1 MPTKEE
7 PQKAE
12 ETGEA
17 QRCEDGQVND
27 VAPAPQGPE
36 EAAADEAAPAPGD
49 GDPADGTGA
58 PGRQQPPAPAAIEA
72 IHTAYTRTIR
82 HPAKLA
88 MPDSRDGLTTEERIA
103 FPVLLHRIVS
113 DSDTDDCIH
122 WLACG
127 TRFMASLKLRSQRV
141 LPFLRTNNWP
151 ETNTHTAL
159 RQEEVHCQGAAEV
172 HFYFLFSAA
181 VPCFSSLPSLFFQ
194 VLRPR

>member
-12 ETGEA
+12 ENGEA

-49 GDPADGTGA
+49 GDPASGTGA
-58 PGRQQPPAPAAIEA
+58 PGRQQPPAPTAIEA
-72 IHTAYTRTIR
+72 IHTAYTRTISQR
-82 HPAKLA
+82 HPAKPA

-103 FPVLLHRIVS
+103 FPVLLYRIVS
-113 DSDTDDCIH
+113 DPDTDDCIH

-127 TRFMASLKLRSQRV
+127 TRFMASFETAKSACAPL
-141 LPFLRTNNWP
+141 FTN
-151 ETNTHTAL
+151 
-159 RQEEVHCQGAAEV
+159 
-172 HFYFLFSAA
+172 
-181 VPCFSSLPSLFFQ
+181 
-194 VLRPR
+194 